1 MKISTKG
8 RYALR
13 MIVDLAE
20 SGSDDYVA
28 LKEIAERQNIS
39 KKYLEQIVPILT
51 RGGILST
58 NRGYQGGYRLSRN
71 PSLITCGEVLRLTEG
86 SLAPIACLE
95 NGVENIDCERKDECM
110 TLPLWIGLSRVI
122 NNYLDGIT
130 VQDIIDQHNNLGAD
144 EYMI

>member
-20 SGSDDYVA
+20 SGSDEYVA

-95 NGVENIDCERKDECM
+95 NGVENIDCERKDGCM
-110 TLPLWIGLSRVI
+110 TLPIWIGLSRVI

>member
-86 SLAPIACLE
+86 SLAPIACLG

>member
-95 NGVENIDCERKDECM
+95 NGVENIDCDRKDECM

-130 VQDIIDQHNNLGAD
+130 VQDIIDQHNNRGAD